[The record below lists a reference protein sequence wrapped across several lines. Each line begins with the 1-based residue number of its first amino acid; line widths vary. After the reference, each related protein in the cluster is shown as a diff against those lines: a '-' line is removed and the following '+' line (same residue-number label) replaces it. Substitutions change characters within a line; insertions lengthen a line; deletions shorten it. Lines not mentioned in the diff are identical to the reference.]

1 MASNIPFKNILEA
14 YARIGPYVH
23 QTPVLTSSTFNA
35 MSGLDLVFKCENL
48 QKTGAFKARGACNA
62 VLLAKQTNPNLK
74 GIVTHSSG
82 NHGQAIAYA
91 CSKNVANVP
100 CSVVVPSNTP
110 SVKCEAIKGYGAT
123 LVFCEPSPIA
133 RKEACDA
140 IANEKG
146 YEIVHPYD
154 NYNVMAGQGTMAY
167 EMLEIQNF
175 RDLDAILVPISGGG
189 MTSGIAIA
197 AKNVNPDIKV
207 IIVEPKGKELEPCLK
222 AKQRLWSDP
231 PQFVD
236 TIAEGIKMQQT
247 GHLTFP
253 ILCEL
258 AEDSV
263 MSITDEE
270 MKKAM
275 RMVLER
281 MKLGIEASAGAA
293 VAAAIFK
300 SEELK
305 AKWPQI
311 KKVGVILCGG
321 NFELPSNYP

>member
-1 MASNIPFKNILEA
+1 MLNETFFCDF
-14 YARIGPYVH
+14 
-23 QTPVLTSSTFNA
+23 QTPW
-35 MSGLDLVFKCENL
+35 
-48 QKTGAFKARGACNA
+48 
-62 VLLAKQTNPNLK
+62 
-74 GIVTHSSG
+74 
-82 NHGQAIAYA
+82 
-91 CSKNVANVP
+91 
-100 CSVVVPSNTP
+100 
-110 SVKCEAIKGYGAT
+110 
-123 LVFCEPSPIA
+123 
-133 RKEACDA
+133 
-140 IANEKG
+140 
-146 YEIVHPYD
+146 
-154 NYNVMAGQGTMAY
+154 AGQGTMAY

-197 AKNVNPDIKV
+197 AKNVNPDLKV
-207 IIVEPKGKELEPCLK
+207 IIVEPKGKDLEPCLK
-222 AKQRLWSDP
+222 AKERLWADP

-258 AEDSV
+258 AEESV

-270 MKKAM
+270 MTKAM

-293 VAAAIFK
+293 VAAAVFR

-305 AKWPQI
+305 AKWPKI